1 MKHQPHRRLAL
12 LSISLMATSQLVG
25 CINQTT
31 PALDATFGNSVR
43 ATRQAQTIN
52 LGPPEQSDPTQGLD
66 AKAAVNLIERYQDSY
81 KSPPKT
87 FEVLNLGGAVSG
99 Q

>member
-1 MKHQPHRRLAL
+1 MKQQPHASLAL
-12 LSISLMATSQLVG
+12 LSISLMATSQLAG

-31 PALDATFGNSVR
+31 PALDATFGNAVR
-43 ATRQAQTIN
+43 AARQAQT
-52 LGPPEQSDPTQGLD
+52 LKPGPPEQNDPTQGLD

>member
-1 MKHQPHRRLAL
+1 MPL
-12 LSISLMATSQLVG
+12 LKSYRPFFQWLTATMVCLLTACASPE
-25 CINQTT
+25 T
-31 PALDATFGNSVR
+31 PVLDATFGNAVR
-43 ATRQAQTIN
+43 ASRQAQTLN
-52 LGPPEQSDPTQGLD
+52 PAPPTLADPTQGLD

>member
-1 MKHQPHRRLAL
+1 MKNQPQASLAF
-12 LSISLMATSQLVG
+12 LSILLITSSQLAG

-31 PALDATFGNSVR
+31 PALDSTFGNSVR
-43 ATRQAQTIN
+43 ATRQAQTLN
-52 LGPPEQSDPTQGLD
+52 PGPPEQSDPTRGLD
-66 AKAAVNLIERYQDSY
+66 SKAAVNLIERYQDSY

>member
-1 MKHQPHRRLAL
+1 MKHHHASVAL
-12 LSISLMATSQLVG
+12 LSISLVSTIQLVG
-25 CINQTT
+25 CVNQTT
-31 PALDATFGNSVR
+31 PALDSTFGNSVR
-43 ATRQAQTIN
+43 ATRQAQTLN
-52 LGPPEQSDPTQGLD
+52 QGPPELTDPTRGLD

>member
-1 MKHQPHRRLAL
+1 MKKHSLVRLGFL
-12 LSISLMATSQLVG
+12 TILLMATSHLAG
-25 CINQTT
+25 CISQTT
-31 PALDATFGNSVR
+31 PALDATFGNAVR
-43 ATRQAQTIN
+43 QARQAQTLN
-52 LGPPEQSDPTQGLD
+52 PGPPEQSDPTQGLD

-81 KSPPKT
+81 KTPPKT

>member
-1 MKHQPHRRLAL
+1 MKNQRHASLPFI
-12 LSISLMATSQLVG
+12 SILVIAISQLAG

-31 PALDATFGNSVR
+31 PALDSTFGNSVR
-43 ATRQAQTIN
+43 ATRQAQTLN
-52 LGPPEQSDPTQGLD
+52 PAPQEQSDPTQGLD